1 MPCFPNYDEQNPF
14 SVDAVDRL
22 VPREFL
28 SVPVRPGA
36 LEAGRRCQVNVLDRL
51 EEAVGERHRHGLR
64 QRPVRDGR
72 DCHHVAS
79 QHICCHVT
87 HVGDQNFGFHFN
99 CGLGIAANFE
109 MRRNL

>member
-1 MPCFPNYDEQNPF
+1 MTSCHSFQIATSKILL

-28 SVPVRPGA
+28 SVPVRAGA

-72 DCHHVAS
+72 DCYIMS
-79 QHICCHVT
+79 HVT